1 MSINLMDRVWYR
13 EDLRTMEKFVALA
26 LADSAG
32 DDGACYPSIIRIA
45 KKCSCVPRT
54 VQIALRD
61 LERRQLVRRYRRKD
75 RTDFFQLIIENWP
88 QCDRPN
94 NTPKEARYTA
104 AEWNEMS
111 ESRDLFDALPTG
123 EGNSPVTEKIEKGR
137 ANLIPEGVNL
147 TASTGEGDSPNTLE
161 EIGRAH
167 V

>member
-1 MSINLMDRVWYR
+1 MRISDWSSDVCSS
-13 EDLRTMEKFVALA
+13 DL
-26 LADSAG
+26 SAG

-104 AEWNEMS
+104 AEWNAMS

-123 EGNSPVTEKIEKGR
+123 AGNSPVPEQIEKGR
-137 ANLIPEGVNL
+137 SEERRVGKEGVG
-147 TASTGEGDSPNTLE
+147 TCSTRGSP
-161 EIGRAH
+161 
-167 V
+167 

>member
-1 MSINLMDRVWYR
+1 
-13 EDLRTMEKFVALA
+13 MEKFVTLA
-26 LADSAG
+26 LAYSAG

-104 AEWNEMS
+104 AEWHEMS

-123 EGNSPVTEKIEKGR
+123 EGNSRSEEHTSELPSLMRSSHAVFCLKQKH
-137 ANLIPEGVNL
+137 
-147 TASTGEGDSPNTLE
+147 NT
-161 EIGRAH
+161 
-167 V
+167 